1 MQGNFPISRRG
12 FLAVSSGTAI
22 GLAMRGGFAVAG
34 GIVHADPDASRPVT
48 HLTDEEVG
56 EAIEAYK
63 RAIWD
68 KRRAGGS
75 FDISSRYVSAHGNHG
90 MAPQGGSTL
99 AALALVVTGESIQN
113 PQLAPTIRLLE
124 NYQPTN
130 MYELSLTGHLWSYLP
145 AQYRTLLGRVAD
157 RLLASQA
164 RTGVWDTYEPVQ
176 QAGDTLQDPSG
187 YLGRSCLS
195 VTQYGV
201 LGLWQARKRGY
212 RVPYSFWEQTAQAW
226 LERQREDGSWHYS
239 DQPSP
244 NAQKSTQKMT
254 CAGVTILY
262 ICQQELFRE
271 QEQANPLFQRAIDK
285 ALGWLDQHF
294 SLSVDGWV
302 AELHGYQYYG
312 YERVALAS
320 GRTAF
325 GPNCPDWYRT
335 IGRHLVDQG
344 PTGNIVNDTFDLMF
358 LARGRVPVWC
368 NKLSVPGTNAWNNRP
383 NDIYYAN
390 EFLSDT
396 REFEMVWAL
405 ADIDSAPERWMV
417 APLTYLSTDQP
428 IELTEAQLNNLRRY
442 TALGGML
449 LINPENRRARD
460 WARTLCAQLYPDA
473 PLAALAEDHFLYDG
487 LGRRIARRGMLQAV
501 SNGTRELILV
511 LDDDLGFRYQSEDD
525 PDREDPHWRLLFN
538 VFCLT
543 TDRGTPRNRLAS
555 PFAQL
560 TQAQPGTTV
569 RVGIVRLGEDGPIE
583 PACYALGNTLLAERH
598 GLGIEASEVT
608 LDQVNTDNPLAMLHL
623 MGIHDTQLSA
633 AHLDQLERYVKTG
646 GTVLVE
652 TIGGRGSFAASLGRQ
667 IETRLGLQSQ
677 RAQGG
682 PLLRGRGELGT
693 RIRRAVY
700 RQYTTELVGGDTRPR
715 LQAIEL
721 DGRPAVILS
730 NEDLTLGLMH
740 TTYFCTN
747 GYAPETAVDLFANIL
762 AQAASTKA

>member
-1 MQGNFPISRRG
+1 MQGNIPISRRG
-12 FLAVSSGTAI
+12 FLAVSSGAAM

-34 GIVHADPDASRPVT
+34 GVVHAQADAGQPVT
-48 HLTDEEVG
+48 RLTDEEVG

-68 KRRAGGS
+68 KRQPDGS
-75 FDISSRYVSAHGNHG
+75 FDLNTRYVSTHGTHG
-90 MAPQGGSTL
+90 MAPQGGTAL

-113 PQLAPTIRLLE
+113 PRLAPTIRLLE

-145 AQYRTLLGRVAD
+145 TQYRSLLGRVAD

-176 QAGDTLQDPSG
+176 QAGDPLQDPAG

-239 DQPSP
+239 DQQSA

-262 ICQQELFRE
+262 ICQQELFRD
-271 QEQANPLFQRAIDK
+271 QEQPNPLFQRAIDK

-294 SLSVDGWV
+294 SLSVDGWL

-325 GPNCPDWYRT
+325 GRDCPDWYRT

-368 NKLSVPGTNAWNNRP
+368 NKLSVPGTSAWNNRP

-390 EFLSDT
+390 AFLSDT
-396 REFEMVWAL
+396 REFEMGWAL
-405 ADIDSAPERWMV
+405 ADIDSDPERWMT
-417 APLTYLSTDQP
+417 APLAYLSTDQP
-428 IELTEAQLNNLRRY
+428 IELTEGQLNNLCRY
-442 TALGGML
+442 VALGGMV

-460 WARTLCAQLYPDA
+460 WARTLCERLYPAYPLDA
-473 PLAALAEDHFLYDG
+473 LPEDHFLYEG
-487 LGRRIARRGMLQAV
+487 LGQRIARRGMLRAV
-501 SNGTRELILV
+501 SNGTRELVLI
-511 LDDDLGFRYQSEDD
+511 LDDDLGFRYQSEED

-543 TDRGTPRNRLAS
+543 NDRGSPRNRLAS

-560 TQAQPGTTV
+560 TPAQPGTTV
-569 RVGIVRLGEDGPIE
+569 RIGIGRLGEAGPIE
-583 PACYALGNTLLAERH
+583 PACYALGNALLAERY
-598 GLGIEASEVT
+598 GLGIAATEVT
-608 LDQVNTDNPLAMLHL
+608 LDQLDTDPPVALLHL
-623 MGIHDTQLSA
+623 MGIEDTQLSET
-633 AHLDQLERYVKTG
+633 QLEQVERYVKAG

-652 TIGGRGSFAASLGRQ
+652 TIGGRGSFAGSVGRQ
-667 IETRLGLQSQ
+667 LETGLGAHSQ
-677 RAQGG
+677 RVEGG
-682 PLLRGRGELGT
+682 PLLRGNGELGA
-693 RIRRAVY
+693 RVRRAVY
-700 RQYTTELVGGDTRPR
+700 RQYTTELAGGDTRPR
-715 LQAIEL
+715 LQAIEV

-730 NEDLTLGLMH
+730 HEDLTLGLMH

-747 GYAPETAVDLFANIL
+747 GYAPQTAVDLFANIL
-762 AQAASTKA
+762 VQAASSNA